1 VNGVYGGKTVK
12 YLGSCSALLFY
23 LARPSC
29 FKVDPMMYMGIL
41 CSVEGLFT
49 FFLSLFDYSGLALL
63 FFASLYKTL
72 GLVYGRTS

>member
-1 VNGVYGGKTVK
+1 
-12 YLGSCSALLFY
+12 
-23 LARPSC
+23 
-29 FKVDPMMYMGIL
+29 MMYMGIL
-41 CSVEGLFT
+41 YSVEGLFT

>member
-1 VNGVYGGKTVK
+1 
-12 YLGSCSALLFY
+12 
-23 LARPSC
+23 
-29 FKVDPMMYMGIL
+29 MMYMGIL
-41 CSVEGLFT
+41 CSVEGFT